1 MQCTRLLFVPVL
13 LILICSVA
21 FAQVDLPLRAP
32 TRALLN
38 SDVLRM
44 HKAGVK
50 PAEIITT
57 IWISECRFDI
67 FPPVLRDLKVRGV
80 PDSVLKAM
88 ALAPYGPSP
97 TAKVASP
104 KPAPLQTAKVHIP
117 VGTVIEVEPASPIST
132 ADVAY
137 GTHLTFLV
145 SRQVFVNRVLV
156 IERGAVAR
164 ATVIKSKGS
173 GAWGRGGTLNWI
185 MEDVVAVDGTR
196 VPIQFFGQVKGA
208 NRSTAVVAAA
218 IITGAVV
225 FPYTPPAGLVWGLK
239 KGEHAVLYQGR
250 RSKAIV
256 STNTEVSGLV
266 PQKQKMIY
274 HSVDALKA
282 AEAQSAAGLPAVNN
296 SFRATPIRN

>member
-1 MQCTRLLFVPVL
+1 MKYRSLLVVPVL
-13 LILICSVA
+13 LITSCSLA
-21 FAQVDLPLRAP
+21 FAQAEAPLRTT
-32 TRALLN
+32 TRALQN

-44 HKAGVK
+44 HKSGVK
-50 PAEIITT
+50 PGEIITT
-57 IWISECRFDI
+57 IWISECHFDI
-67 FPPVLRDLKVRGV
+67 FPPVLQALKMRAV

-88 ALAPYGPSP
+88 TLAPYGPP
-97 TAKVASP
+97 ATAPVASP
-104 KPAPLQTAKVHIP
+104 KPPPPTAKVEIS
-117 VGTVIEVEPASPIST
+117 VGTIIEVEPASPIST
-132 ADVAY
+132 ADVEN

-156 IERGAVAR
+156 IARGAVAR

-225 FPYTPPAGLVWGLK
+225 FPYTPPAGLIWGLK
-239 KGEHAVLYQGR
+239 KGEHAVLYQSQ
-250 RSKAIV
+250 RSKASV
-256 STNTEVSGLV
+256 STNTEVLGLV
-266 PQKQKMIY
+266 PQKQKVIY
-274 HSVDALKA
+274 HSLDKLKA
-282 AEAQSAAGLPAVNN
+282 AEARSAAGLPAFNN
-296 SFRATPIRN
+296 GFRATPISQR